1 MGRRGQFP
9 SVSLEDILGN
19 AAGFDAGTA
28 VDEVDFA
35 VVEHQRVLIATVRGA
50 SSQASLQDGI
60 ERSDEQR
67 HKAAGLASG
76 RFPGTTR
83 LVRNRGAEPMRGRP
97 FKH

>member
-1 MGRRGQFP
+1 
-9 SVSLEDILGN
+9 LEDILGN

-67 HKAAGLASG
+67 PKAAGLAPVPRHDKTGPQS
-76 RFPGTTR
+76 RRRTDARSSLQT
-83 LVRNRGAEPMRGRP
+83 LTYLN
-97 FKH
+97 